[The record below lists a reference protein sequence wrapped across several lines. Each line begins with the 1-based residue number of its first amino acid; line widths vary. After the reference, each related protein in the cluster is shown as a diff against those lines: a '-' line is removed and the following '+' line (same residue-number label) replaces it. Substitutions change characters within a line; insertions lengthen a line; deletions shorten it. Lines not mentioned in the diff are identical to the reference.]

1 MLNIQPL
8 GDNVLVKQKK
18 EEKTKSGIILTNE
31 KELPEATVM
40 AVGPG
45 KILDTG
51 ARQSMDVKV
60 GDVVF
65 LKSWGGDKVEIEK
78 EEYKIVSQS
87 DILAIVKEYKRGL
100 SDPNVIPSESR

>member
-1 MLNIQPL
+1 MNITPL

-18 EEKTKSGIILTNE
+18 EEKTKSGIILSTE
-31 KELPEATVM
+31 KELPEATVV

-45 KILDTG
+45 KVLDNGTRT
-51 ARQSMDVKV
+51 AMEVKV

-87 DILAIVKEYKRGL
+87 DILAIVK
-100 SDPNVIPSESR
+100 

>member
-18 EEKTKSGIILTNE
+18 EEKTQSGIILTNE
-31 KELPEATVM
+31 KELPEAIVM

-51 ARQSMDVKV
+51 TRQPMDVKV
-60 GDVVF
+60 GDTVF

-87 DILAIVKEYKRGL
+87 DILAIVK
-100 SDPNVIPSESR
+100 

>member
-1 MLNIQPL
+1 MKNISPL

-31 KELPEATVM
+31 KELPEAEVV

-45 KILDTG
+45 KMMDDG
-51 ARQSMDVKV
+51 KRSQMDVKV

-65 LKSWGGDKVEIEK
+65 LKSWGGDKVEIEN

-87 DILAIVKEYKRGL
+87 DILAVVK
-100 SDPNVIPSESR
+100 

>member
-1 MLNIQPL
+1 MQIQPL

-18 EEKTKSGIILTNE
+18 EEKTKSGIILSSE
-31 KELPEATVM
+31 KELPEAEVV

-45 KILDTG
+45 KMMDDG
-51 ARQSMDVKV
+51 KRSSMEVKV

-78 EEYKIVSQS
+78 VEYKIVSQS
-87 DILAIVKEYKRGL
+87 DILAIVK
-100 SDPNVIPSESR
+100 

>member
-1 MLNIQPL
+1 MMNISPL

-31 KELPEATVM
+31 KELPEASVV

-45 KILDTG
+45 KMMDNGT
-51 ARQSMDVKV
+51 RQAMDVKV
-60 GDVVF
+60 GDTVF

-78 EEYKIVSQS
+78 EEYKIVSQG
-87 DILAIVKEYKRGL
+87 DILAIVK
-100 SDPNVIPSESR
+100 